1 MKRFWCLGWLL
12 LSVSAWSDPWPFR
25 AALSFSSAQ
34 VHRDAETLTAHPA
47 VMNFNLGYDPLPYAG
62 VELEG
67 STGVADAQGNACTAT
82 CVSTNVSE
90 RAGFLALARLSWPQG
105 RVRPY
110 LRAGAGDWRLQS
122 SVNGAVPTLTA
133 WHVVAAGGGI
143 AWQIDARSSLFI
155 DALRLHA
162 SSADVRLFSLGFA
175 QRFDFTGRY

>member
-1 MKRFWCLGWLL
+1 MIRCWCLICLL
-12 LSVSAWSDPWPFR
+12 FSLSASADPWPFR

-34 VHRDAETLTAHPA
+34 VHDDAGAETSHPA

-62 VELEG
+62 VEVEG
-67 STGVADAQGNACTAT
+67 STGVADAQGSNCTLT
-82 CVSTNVSE
+82 CISTNVSE

-110 LRAGAGDWRLQS
+110 LRAGAGDWRLQT
-122 SVNGAVPTLTA
+122 SVGAAVPTLTA

-143 AWQIDARSSLFI
+143 AWQIDQRSSLFI

-162 SSADVRLFSLGFA
+162 TVGDIHLYSLGFA
-175 QRFDFTGRY
+175 QRFDFSGRY